1 MKSSSLL
8 LYVMINY
15 HLRYNVVLCHSPA
28 VRAMSDSLSVLLP
41 LISNK
46 QDPHASKS
54 LYALTEGH
62 VFQLEHDCRVLLSA
76 GRASLD
82 DLAEGR
88 VVRSIGV

>member
-1 MKSSSLL
+1 
-8 LYVMINY
+8 MINY
-15 HLRYNVVLCHSPA
+15 HLRHDIVLCHSPA
-28 VRAMSDSLSVLLP
+28 VRAMADSLSVLLP

-46 QDPHASKS
+46 QDPHPANS

-62 VFQLEHDCRVLLSA
+62 VFQLKPDFHVLLSA

-88 VVRSIGV
+88 IVRCIGV